1 MVPARA
7 RGRLTRVLPRLLGGW
22 ADDLS
27 VATNPY
33 AVRDLR
39 SRVRGLRFPV
49 LLLVY
54 HGIVIGIGLIA
65 VAVYVRRS
73 SDEMPAGRSIF
84 PYLVYTQLVL
94 APIVSAVLTA
104 ASVTSERERQTFDL
118 VQLTPLRGVEIAL
131 GKLAVPWGLT
141 MLVAV
146 TSAPYAVLCMVGGG
160 VEVTSVLQL
169 YVGLAV
175 FCGITA
181 TFGLLMST
189 VSRSSPAAIIA
200 TLVAYMSC
208 LFAGL
213 AANAMLATASLG
225 VMPGAG
231 WGGAPPWT
239 SGPYMYLFPTTW
251 GMGMLSSTQ
260 AVCQAFARPIPFWV
274 PGVVIWGLL
283 GAYMTLVAG
292 CRLGLTRPRHFIAR
306 RLLGLLCWAVVLG
319 AIHAGVMPGLMAGPH
334 VGAMWSGANVLL
346 MLGVLAAAGGAIAA
360 MQAGVVDCPDLWR
373 RPLSRVTA
381 RMLSF
386 WRVLKP
392 EPESGLA
399 LGLLV
404 WAMAAAMPFVG
415 SWLISGMA
423 VPRGLSSS
431 YLMALYLPQG
441 LTVLYAALV
450 SIWANARYPA
460 APNPRRNAA
469 GGRVVPLIAWPL
481 VVLALAAMIYGPLS
495 FRNIQAAGTLVTIAL
510 YAAALSPLSHPVLL
524 HTSTMVSAS
533 ASAWIDVGPVSIH
546 PHMLAMAVAL
556 GLCVAAAIAVV
567 GRWRANAEWL
577 ESQGYRRSAP
587 SDHGAAGE

>member
-1 MVPARA
+1 MASART
-7 RGRLTRVLPRLLGGW
+7 RGRLARALPRLLGGW

-27 VATNPY
+27 VAGNPY
-33 AVRDLR
+33 ALRDLR

-65 VAVYVRRS
+65 VAVYAGRS
-73 SDEMPAGRSIF
+73 SEGMPAGRYVF

-94 APIVSAVLTA
+94 APIVAAVLTA

-118 VQLTPLRGVEIAL
+118 VQLTPLRGLEIAL

-141 MLVAV
+141 MLVAS

-160 VEVTSVLQL
+160 VGFTSVLQL

-189 VSRSSPAAIIA
+189 VARSSPAAVIA

-213 AANAMLATASLG
+213 AANAMLAAAFLG
-225 VMPGAG
+225 GMPGGG
-231 WGGAPPWT
+231 WGGTPAWT

-251 GMGMLSSTQ
+251 AMGMLSSTQ
-260 AVCQAFARPIPFWV
+260 AACQAFAQPIPFWV

-283 GAYMTLVAG
+283 GAYMTLVSG
-292 CRLGLTRPRHFIAR
+292 CRLGLTRPRHFVAR

-319 AIHAGVMPGLMAGPH
+319 AVHAGVMPGLVAGPRS
-334 VGAMWSGANVLL
+334 GSTWSGADVLL
-346 MLGVLAAAGGAIAA
+346 MLGALAAAGGAIAA
-360 MQAGVVDCPDLWR
+360 LQAGVADCPELWR

-404 WAMAAAMPFVG
+404 WAIAAAMPFAG
-415 SWLISGMA
+415 NWLISGVAM
-423 VPRGLSSS
+423 PRGLGSSC
-431 YLMALYLPQG
+431 LVALYLPQG
-441 LTVLYAALV
+441 LTILYAALV
-450 SIWANARYPA
+450 SIWANARYPEA
-460 APNPRRNAA
+460 ANPRRNAA

-495 FRNIQAAGTLVTIAL
+495 FRNVQAADTLTAVAL

-524 HTSTMVSAS
+524 HTSTLASAS

-556 GLCVAAAIAVV
+556 GLCVAAAIAVA

-577 ESQGYRRSAP
+577 ESQGYSRSAS
-587 SDHGAAGE
+587 SDHGATGE